1 MGFSVAR
8 FSGGTYSPKSF
19 RDHQLPLVNM
29 MLLISL
35 IMVMTMIMLMNQMMM
50 KERDMFTQNIVTEV
64 LFRI

>member
-35 IMVMTMIMLMNQMMM
+35 IMVMMIMLMNQMMM
-50 KERDMFTQNIVTEV
+50 KGRGIFIQNIVIGV
-64 LFRI
+64 LFEI